1 MENTVNTEQASGT
14 VTGTETTQAERTF
27 TQDELNSIIES
38 RLKKE
43 SAKYSDY
50 EELKKKA
57 LKFEKI
63 EEANKSELQKA
74 TEKADALQK
83 ELDAI
88 NRDNEIR
95 IVREKVAK
103 EKGIPSN
110 LLMGDTEEACNE
122 QADNILAFIKNE
134 QNYPSLRDGGEVLNT
149 SKKKTDADQFADWFA
164 ATFKN

>member
-1 MENTVNTEQASGT
+1 MENTVLEQGNGT
-14 VTGTETTQAERTF
+14 AAVEQSQDNVTRTF
-27 TQDELNSIIES
+27 TQEELDSIIAN

-57 LKFEKI
+57 SEFEKI
-63 EEANKSELQKA
+63 EEAKKTELQKA

-88 NRDNEIR
+88 NKANEVR
-95 IVREKVAK
+95 TVREKVAN

-110 LLMGDTEEACNE
+110 LLTGDTEEACIE
-122 QADNILAFIKNE
+122 QADNILAFVNSG
-134 QNYPSLRDGGEVLNT
+134 QSYPSIKDGGEVLNT
-149 SKKKTDADQFADWFA
+149 NKKKSEADLFADWFA
-164 ATFKN
+164 KTTN

>member
-1 MENTVNTEQASGT
+1 MENTGLDQENGTASG
-14 VTGTETTQAERTF
+14 EELQATRTF
-27 TQDELNSIIES
+27 TQDEVNSIVEN

-57 LKFEKI
+57 SKFEEI

-88 NRDNEIR
+88 NKSNEIR
-95 IVREKVAK
+95 SVREKVAK

-110 LLMGDTEEACNE
+110 LLMGETEEACIE
-122 QADNILAFIKNE
+122 QADNILAFMNNG
-134 QNYPSLRDGGEVLNT
+134 QNYPNIKDGGEVLNT
-149 SKKKTDADQFADWFA
+149 SKKTDADLFADWFNA
-164 ATFKN
+164 STKH